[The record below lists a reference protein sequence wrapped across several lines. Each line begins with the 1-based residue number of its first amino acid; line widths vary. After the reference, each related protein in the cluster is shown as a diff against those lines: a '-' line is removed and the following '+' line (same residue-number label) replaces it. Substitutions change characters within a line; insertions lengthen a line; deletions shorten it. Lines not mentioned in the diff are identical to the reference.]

1 MNVWEK
7 LKKSRLNNLRL
18 FFSTIEKALNNF
30 KSRLFPIKSLDKTWI
45 NIWLSISTR
54 ICTTPETTIV
64 TKATKTKTKCKI
76 SPLKFREEF
85 LNEIKNEGKNTNELI
100 FREYF
105 NYLSPSFLVKVLCEE
120 NQNKNDIIVK
130 YINESLID
138 IRNSTNSK
146 EIPDNGNPKK
156 SNQYCWKNLRF

>member
-54 ICTTPETTIV
+54 ICTIPETTIV

-85 LNEIKNEGKNTNELI
+85 LNEIKNEGKNINELI

-146 EIPDNGNPKK
+146 EIPGNGNPKK